1 MITVNVKGQK
11 RPVRPEIQKFID
23 GFINGFGWAVG
34 FGITMFFIL
43 IVLGAIW
50 NYAVWH

>member
-1 MITVNVKGQK
+1 MTIVVKGQK
-11 RPVRPEIQKFID
+11 RRVRPSIERFIC
-23 GFINGFGWAVG
+23 GFMNGFGWAVG
-34 FGITMFFIL
+34 FGITMLFIL